1 MYNAQA
7 GGNPLPV
14 EDLVKRLEKRG
25 AEVLAKDTK
34 EDDYKNALEE
44 PCDFILIAGGD
55 GTIEK
60 IAKKIIHR
68 NVPVALLPC
77 GNANNIAESLDV
89 DTALS
94 AIVNSWDKRDFRK
107 FTVGSVAVDGERQ
120 EFLESVGWGLFAN
133 VLKEVKANKKDKK
146 KQPAGNGDKV
156 KSGLEKLTLAVQELQ
171 PEYFQ
176 VILDGVDHSGSYL
189 WVEVMNTQSIGPQLQ
204 LAPEVRHGD
213 EFLDVV
219 LIKEDEKARLED
231 FLKQSGDNYNNLFHP
246 VKARKVGVRSS
257 QPLHIDDEI
266 FKGKGPSDQWAEITL
281 LPEFFLII
289 NA

>member
-1 MYNAQA
+1 MKITLMYNAQA

-107 FTVGSVAVDGERQ
+107 FTVGSIAVDGERQ

-146 KQPAGNGDKV
+146 KQDR
-156 KSGLEKLTLAVQELQ
+156 KSVCRERREEWGEEGRV
-171 PEYFQ
+171 
-176 VILDGVDHSGSYL
+176 
-189 WVEVMNTQSIGPQLQ
+189 
-204 LAPEVRHGD
+204 
-213 EFLDVV
+213 
-219 LIKEDEKARLED
+219 
-231 FLKQSGDNYNNLFHP
+231 
-246 VKARKVGVRSS
+246 
-257 QPLHIDDEI
+257 
-266 FKGKGPSDQWAEITL
+266 
-281 LPEFFLII
+281 
-289 NA
+289 